1 MRLADRIGLL
11 GTEGAFEVLARARAM
26 EAQGRKVIHL
36 EIGEPDFDTP
46 AHIGEAAAQ
55 AIRDGFTHYTP
66 APGIPELREA
76 IAAFFSR
83 TRGVDYPPDRIV
95 AVPGAK
101 PAIFYTILALCQEG
115 DEVIYPDPAYPMYQ
129 SISSFAGAK
138 TVPVPLREENDFR
151 LDPEELASLVTDRT
165 RLVFLNTPENPCGS
179 ALTRQDHDRIADVI
193 ADRDIYVVSDEIYW
207 AIRYEGEHSSIT
219 QSPGMR
225 DRTIL
230 LDGCSKAFA
239 MTGWRLGF
247 AALPEPIVEPVNRL
261 IINSVSCTATFVQ
274 KAAVAALEGPFEP
287 VREMVEEFR
296 RRRDVIVS
304 GLNRISG
311 VSCLEPNGAFYA
323 FPNVSRTE
331 RSSQEV
337 ADHILERAGVAVL
350 PGTAFGQGGEGY
362 LRFSYANSVQ
372 NIRDA
377 LEAIEAV
384 LPELTGA

>member
-1 MRLADRIGLL
+1 MRLADRIGRL

-26 EAQGRKVIHL
+26 EAQGRKIIHL

-76 IAAFFSR
+76 IAGFFSR
-83 TRGVDYPPDRIV
+83 TRGVEYPPERIV

-101 PAIFYTILALCQEG
+101 PVILYTILALCQEG
-115 DEVIYPDPAYPMYQ
+115 DEVIYPDPAYPMYE
-129 SISSFAGAK
+129 SISSFSGAK
-138 TVPVPLREENDFR
+138 PVGVPLREENDFR
-151 LDPEELASLVTDRT
+151 LDPDELASLITDRT
-165 RLVFLNTPENPCGS
+165 RLVVLNTPENPCGS
-179 ALTRQDHDRIADVI
+179 ALTRQDHERIAEVI
-193 ADRDIYVVSDEIYW
+193 ADRDIYVISDEIYW
-207 AIRYEGEHSSIT
+207 AIRYEGEHSSIS
-219 QSPGMR
+219 QMEGMR

-247 AALPEPIVEPVNRL
+247 AALPEFIVEPVNRL

-274 KAAVAALEGPFEP
+274 KAAVAALEGTFEP

-296 RRRDVIVS
+296 RRKEVIVG
-304 GLNRISG
+304 GLNQIPG
-311 VSCLEPNGAFYA
+311 VSCLDPKGAFYA
-323 FPNVSRTE
+323 FPNVSSTGS
-331 RSSQEV
+331 SSQVV
-337 ADHILERAGVAVL
+337 ADHLLERAGVAVL

-384 LPELTGA
+384 LPELAG

>member
-1 MRLADRIGLL
+1 MRLADRIGRL
-11 GTEGAFEVLARARAM
+11 GTEGAFEVLARARAL
-26 EAQGRKVIHL
+26 EAQGRKIIHL

-55 AIRDGFTHYTP
+55 AIRDGLTHYTP
-66 APGIPELREA
+66 APGIAELREA
-76 IAAFFSR
+76 IASFFSR
-83 TRGVDYPPDRIV
+83 TRGVDYPPERIV

-101 PAIFYTILALCQEG
+101 PVIFYTILALCQEG
-115 DEVIYPDPAYPMYQ
+115 DEVIYPDPAYPMYR

-138 TVPVPLREENDFR
+138 PVPVPLREENEFR
-151 LDPEELASLVTDRT
+151 LDPEELASLITDRT
-165 RLVFLNTPENPCGS
+165 RLVVLNSPENPCGS
-179 ALTRQDHDRIADVI
+179 ALTPQDLERVAEVL
-193 ADRDIYVVSDEIYW
+193 ADRDIYVISDEIYW
-207 AIRYEGEHSSIT
+207 AVRYEGEHSSIS
-219 QSPGMR
+219 QMPGMR

-239 MTGWRLGF
+239 MTGWRMGF
-247 AALPEPIVEPVNRL
+247 AALPEFIVEPVTRL

-274 KAAVAALEGPFEP
+274 KAAIAALEGPFEP

-296 RRRDVIVS
+296 RRRDVIVA
-304 GLNRISG
+304 GLNRIAG
-311 VSCLEPNGAFYA
+311 VTCLEPQGAFYA
-323 FPNVSRTE
+323 FPNVTGTG

-337 ADHILERAGVAVL
+337 ADHLLDRAGVAVL
-350 PGTAFGQGGEGY
+350 PGTAFGGGGEGY

-384 LPELTGA
+384 LPELIGV